1 MPELPEVE
9 TTKRGIEPY
18 LTDKNFKSIEIRN
31 NKLRIPFNVE
41 FLDFIT
47 KKKITEINRR
57 AKYIT
62 IEFSNGYSLLIHLG
76 MTGNLRVTKSE
87 NFQKH
92 DHLIFKLSSGNSLVF
107 NDVRRFGLA
116 QIFKKEDG
124 FYLLDNN
131 DLILSKIRLLTNT
144 FIIRYEHRQLVSN
157 PFYLIIKLFQES
169 GIYMRQKFFLVQVS
183 PL

>member
-31 NKLRIPFNVE
+31 NKLRIPFNVDL
-41 FLDFIT
+41 LDFIT
-47 KKKITEINRR
+47 KKKIIEIQRR

-76 MTGNLRVTKSE
+76 MTGNLRVTKSK

-107 NDVRRFGLA
+107 N
-116 QIFKKEDG
+116 
-124 FYLLDNN
+124 
-131 DLILSKIRLLTNT
+131 
-144 FIIRYEHRQLVSN
+144 
-157 PFYLIIKLFQES
+157 
-169 GIYMRQKFFLVQVS
+169 
-183 PL
+183 